1 VFPGH
6 TPEVRCTLGIE
17 HKYAY
22 TYKLFR
28 LMSRTEQSHVLHG
41 AQLAEL
47 AVFVAV
53 ARLGSFRKA
62 AHLRDVAPSAIS
74 HAIRS
79 LEERLNVRLFNR
91 TTRSVSLTDAGQKL
105 LNDLDP
111 AFGQISQAM
120 QGLEQ
125 FRAAPFGVLRI
136 TAPASVAPLVFH
148 GVMAPLLAENP
159 QLQLDIR
166 ATDALVD
173 IVKEGFDAGIRLGER
188 LSQDMIAVRIKP
200 RLRMAV
206 VGSPRYFKS
215 RKPPRSPTEL
225 RDHLCI
231 RYRFPSGA
239 IYDWEFERSNEKLE
253 VQTPGPLTV
262 DSQELMV
269 EAALQGCGLAYVW
282 DARVQAYLASGTL
295 VRCLDDWCSYEDL
308 YLYYPS
314 HRHVS
319 AGLRALLESL
329 KGEPMKRKSHHRAS
343 N

>member
-1 VFPGH
+1 MQG
-6 TPEVRCTLGIE
+6 
-17 HKYAY
+17 
-22 TYKLFR
+22 
-28 LMSRTEQSHVLHG
+28 S
-41 AQLAEL
+41 QLAEL

-62 AHLRDVAPSAIS
+62 ALQRGVAPSAIS

-79 LEERLNVRLFNR
+79 LEERVSVRLFNR
-91 TTRSVSLTDAGQKL
+91 TTRSVSLTDAGQRF
-105 LNDLDP
+105 LNDLGP
-111 AFGQISQAM
+111 AFGQIHQAVES
-120 QGLEQ
+120 LDE
-125 FRAAPFGVLRI
+125 FRTAPFGMVRI
-136 TAPASVAPLVFH
+136 TVPTWVAPLVLH

-159 QLQLDIR
+159 RLHLDVV

-173 IVKEGFDAGIRLGER
+173 IVKEGFDAGVRLGER

-206 VGSPRYFKS
+206 VGSPRYFQS
-215 RKPPRSPTEL
+215 RKPPRAPNEL
-225 RDHLCI
+225 HDHQCI

-239 IYDWEFERSNEKLE
+239 IYHWEFERGDEKLE
-253 VQTPGPLTV
+253 VEVSGPLTL

-314 HRHVS
+314 HRHVP
-319 AGLRALLESL
+319 AGLRVLVERLRLE
-329 KGEPMKRKSHHRAS
+329 PTKRQSHRRTRS
-343 N
+343 

>member
-1 VFPGH
+1 MMN
-6 TPEVRCTLGIE
+6 EL
-17 HKYAY
+17 A
-22 TYKLFR
+22 
-28 LMSRTEQSHVLHG
+28 QSPVLHG
-41 AQLAEL
+41 AQLGEL

-62 AHLRDVAPSAIS
+62 AHRRDVAPSAVS

-91 TTRSVSLTDAGQKL
+91 TTRSVSLTDAGQRL

-120 QGLEQ
+120 EGLEQ
-125 FRAAPFGVLRI
+125 FRAAPFGILRI
-136 TAPASVAPLVFH
+136 TAPASVAPFVFH

-159 QLQLDIR
+159 RLQLDIS

-188 LSQDMIAVRIKP
+188 LSQDMVAVRIKP

-206 VGSPRYFKS
+206 VGSARYFKS

-225 RDHLCI
+225 RDHQCI

-239 IYDWEFERSNEKLE
+239 IYHWEFQRSNERLE
-253 VQTPGPLTV
+253 VQTAGPLTV

-295 VRCLDDWCSYEDL
+295 VRCLDDWCSYENL

-314 HRHVS
+314 HRHVP
-319 AGLRALLESL
+319 AGLRVLIELLRHQPAKRESHN
-329 KGEPMKRKSHHRAS
+329 RTSRAGS
-343 N
+343 